1 MPCGTEGVNRMK
13 VEGYFQKPEGSK
25 VLILMREKVRKRKP
39 CVTDSYVLSKTY
51 FSFFLLKKV
60 SLSFPSSPL
69 FYKSSCF
76 PFIRLTITENTFKN
90 TRLESSILLL
100 KKEAHFSL

>member
-51 FSFFLLKKV
+51 FSFFLLKKCLYHFLLPLYFIKAAAFL
-60 SLSFPSSPL
+60 SLG
-69 FYKSSCF
+69 
-76 PFIRLTITENTFKN
+76 
-90 TRLESSILLL
+90 
-100 KKEAHFSL
+100 